1 MRENTKTSL
10 KTGVAI
16 LTISGLAMGGIAI
29 AQTNEDPPPPDS
41 ETEGTERPARGSKRG
56 FCKRGF
62 HFVEAISELTGLSPQ
77 ELIEELQAGST
88 IAQVAEANGSSGA
101 AAVDALVA
109 QLTERLDQAVVD
121 EKLTQ
126 EEADDKLAE
135 ATERFEELVDA
146 ENPSPARRGGGDFG
160 SRGFGGDHTEA
171 IADVLQLSVDDLQA
185 ARQDGQSLG
194 DLAEQQGVAIDDLVA
209 VLIAPLT
216 ERLDTAVAD
225 EKLTQDE
232 ADEKLA
238 DATDR
243 ITEGI
248 ESGDGFDPRG
258 PGRRFGRRGFGP
270 RGPGGPGFGP
280 GSDAPVE
287 EIVNA

>member
-160 SRGFGGDHTEA
+160 SPRLRRRPYRGDSRCLAAQRRRPAGCAPGWS
-171 IADVLQLSVDDLQA
+171 IARRTLPSSRA
-185 ARQDGQSLG
+185 SQSTTSL
-194 DLAEQQGVAIDDLVA
+194 
-209 VLIAPLT
+209 
-216 ERLDTAVAD
+216 R
-225 EKLTQDE
+225 
-232 ADEKLA
+232 
-238 DATDR
+238 
-243 ITEGI
+243 
-248 ESGDGFDPRG
+248 S
-258 PGRRFGRRGFGP
+258 
-270 RGPGGPGFGP
+270 
-280 GSDAPVE
+280 
-287 EIVNA
+287 